1 MHPYEYTTQL
11 YHASIPVSE
20 YLEHYVDVKTFLNA
34 CKACPNFDKV
44 WSCPS
49 YDFDVLSYWRQ
60 YQTLLLTARKITFC
74 EEALSLTFPPEEV
87 NEIINQ
93 VVLPEKQKLTDMLM
107 EEEKKYPGSIS
118 LSAGSCNLCKNGCA
132 KPLGQPGRFPDQM
145 RYSSESLGG
154 NVGLTIEKLM
164 GIQLEWMEEG
174 KLPHHFVL
182 VCGLL
187 IP

>member
-1 MHPYEYTTQL
+1 MHPYEYTTKL

-20 YLEHYVDVKTFLNA
+20 YLDKYVDVETFLNA

-49 YDFDVLSYWRQ
+49 YDFDVLSYWKQ
-60 YQTLLLTARKITFC
+60 YQTLLLTARKITFSKD
-74 EEALSLTFPPEEV
+74 ALSMTFPPEEV

-107 EEEKKYPGSIS
+107 NEEKKYPGSIS

-132 KPLGQPGRFPDQM
+132 KPLGQPCRFPDQM
-145 RYSSESLGG
+145 RYSIESLGG